1 MLFENGISDA
11 PSSVDVADAADD
23 RTGLTKSSAVAA
35 GAARETGWQQKL
47 QEQDS
52 WRRAASRSW
61 QVMDGCA
68 SYGEAK
74 DPRRSARLVDDDAIC
89 CMSMEPPLQEQHA
102 GPRPTS
108 RSHEAYRIAKRPR
121 PAVLAAW
128 GRRIASPIV
137 ACWSWFRRE
146 REIRAAIAAW
156 ESLDDWMLRDI
167 GVPRGRIEHI
177 VRHGEYR

>member
-1 MLFENGISDA
+1 MWLLPALLLSPTRRTTG
-11 PSSVDVADAADD
+11 AASLLQ
-23 RTGLTKSSAVAA
+23 RSHRRGPRNRMATETPGTGLL
-35 GAARETGWQQKL
+35 AARRSSFVAGDGRLRQQ
-47 QEQDS
+47 
-52 WRRAASRSW
+52 
-61 QVMDGCA
+61 C
-68 SYGEAK
+68 EAK
-74 DPRRSARLVDDDAIC
+74 DLRRSARLVGDDVIC

-121 PAVLAAW
+121 PAVLAPW